1 VEKKIDIYT
10 SSLSKGLGS
19 FGGYIAS
26 QKNVIDISIN
36 KSKSFI
42 YTSALP
48 SLFIDD
54 AIKRFDSDREKRRKQ
69 LWENTNYFS
78 IGLKKIGYE
87 NKSKSHIIPI
97 MIGKEKLAIE
107 FAIYL
112 RKNGIFVHPIRY
124 PTVPKN
130 QARIRISIT
139 ALLTKKQI
147 KFSLD
152 VFDKARKK
160 FRIG

>member
-1 VEKKIDIYT
+1 MIDIC
-10 SSLSKGLGS
+10 
-19 FGGYIAS
+19 
-26 QKNVIDISIN
+26 IN

-54 AIKRFDSDREKRRKQ
+54 AIKRFDSNREARRKL

-78 IGLKKIGYE
+78 TGLKKIGYE
-87 NKSKSHIIPI
+87 TESKSHIIPI
-97 MIGKEKLAIE
+97 MIGKEKQAIE

-130 QARIRISIT
+130 NARIRISIT
-139 ALLTKKQI
+139 ASLTKKQM

-152 VFDKARKK
+152 IFDKARKK
-160 FRIG
+160 FHIG